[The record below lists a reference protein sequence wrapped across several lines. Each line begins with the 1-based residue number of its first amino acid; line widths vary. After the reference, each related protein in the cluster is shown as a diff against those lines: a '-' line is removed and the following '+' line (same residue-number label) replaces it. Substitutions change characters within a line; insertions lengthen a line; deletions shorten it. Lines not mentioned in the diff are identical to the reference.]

1 MAVIRLVWERM
12 KTIDHRGTLL
22 RDTASWGTQSA
33 FKTDGL
39 SSFTINFQLNQY
51 HHESELSSLRHSRI
65 C

>member
-39 SSFTINFQLNQY
+39 S
-51 HHESELSSLRHSRI
+51 
-65 C
+65 